1 MKALA
6 TTIKWTT
13 AAALLAAMTAAPA
26 WAEKTTPA
34 TDKNSAVPAVPRAIP
49 DLIPYHKFDPPKS
62 KLFDINKLT
71 ISGDLR
77 VRPEFRNNTTFGNHP
92 AGRTKVNSF
101 FVQQWARLGFN
112 YSISPDVTFFFQPQ
126 YSKNW
131 GVNNM
136 GATDANGTAGTI
148 FARQG
153 FMLIRNFLVPNL
165 TVKAG
170 RQLVVWGNHRMF
182 GHFDWNNVG
191 WAHDGLTANYKINKM
206 ATFQVGWLRTAER
219 NCRTSE
225 GHAQPRAGGCIGG
238 TQGSNRATDDGDV
251 LYVRA
256 PMKVMGLVLE
266 PAYIWHSGG
275 TGGNINAPRP
285 RDQTRHTV
293 GGRAVKKMP
302 LGGARL
308 DATIEGYYQFGK
320 IGQMPTTTV
329 NSVTCRPDANGNITI
344 SNDYCMNNVTRNPGT
359 GGRTMDIAAYAFHFD
374 AGVTLPV
381 PMQPRLGIEY
391 NTASG
396 NKGDGKWRSFDQL
409 YPTNHIHFG
418 YMDRMSWKNMN
429 HYSAG
434 LQLRPNKDSH
444 FEVTGHFF
452 SLKEA
457 TDGWYHAGQGALD
470 GAVGINRATNT
481 EKDIGKEIDVVYTHF
496 FTPGNHVGWQIG
508 GGVFF
513 PGERLDMAH
522 MARGGEASKQ
532 TWGYTQLWINF

>member
-1 MKALA
+1 MKGLTA
-6 TTIKWTT
+6 TIKWTT
-13 AAALLAAMTAAPA
+13 TAALLATMTAAPA
-26 WAEKTTPA
+26 LAEKTTPA
-34 TDKNSAVPAVPRAIP
+34 TGKNSAVPAVPRAIP

-62 KLFDINKLT
+62 KLFDISKLT

-77 VRPEFRNNTTFGNHP
+77 VRPEFRNNTTFGARKAN
-92 AGRTKVNSF
+92 TF

-131 GVNNM
+131 GMNTGV
-136 GATDANGTAGTI
+136 DANGTGGTI
-148 FARQG
+148 FARQA
-153 FMLIRNFLVPNL
+153 FMLVRNFLVPNL

-191 WAHDGLTANYKINKM
+191 WTHDGLTANYKINKM
-206 ATFQVGWLRTAER
+206 ANFQVGWLRTQDVDDCGSA
-219 NCRTSE
+219 TS
-225 GHAQPRAGGCIGG
+225 GLCINTG
-238 TQGSNRATDDGDV
+238 NRGLGKATNDSDIIY
-251 LYVRA
+251 LRA
-256 PMKVMGLVLE
+256 PMKVAGMVLE
-266 PAYIWHSGG
+266 PTYIWQSGG
-275 TGGNINAPRP
+275 TGGPGSTGPRP
-285 RDQTRHTV
+285 SDQSRHTV

-308 DATIEGYYQFGK
+308 DATLEGYYQFGE
-320 IGQMPTTTV
+320 IGDGPMGTV
-329 NSVTCRPDANGNITI
+329 D
-344 SNDYCMNNVTRNPGT
+344 
-359 GGRTMDIAAYAFHFD
+359 GRSMDIRAYAFHID
-374 AGVTLPV
+374 GGVTLPV
-381 PMQPRLGIEY
+381 PMQPRLGLEY

-396 NKGDGKWRSFDQL
+396 EKAGDNEFGGFDQM

-418 YMDRMSWKNMN
+418 YMDRMAWKNMN

-457 TDGWYHAGQGALD
+457 TDGWYHAGQA
-470 GAVGINRATNT
+470 AIINCARNAAGVLPCATNT
-481 EKDIGKEIDVVYTHF
+481 EKDLGKEIDVVYTHF
-496 FTPGNHVGWQIG
+496 FTPGNHVAWQIG

-513 PGERLDMAH
+513 PGERLDTRS
-522 MARGGEASKQ
+522 RGMDASKQ
-532 TWGYTQLWINF
+532 TWGYTQLWVNF

>member
-1 MKALA
+1 MKAFA
-6 TTIKWTT
+6 ATIKWTT
-13 AAALLAAMTAAPA
+13 AAALLAAMSAAPA

-62 KLFDINKLT
+62 KLFDISKLT

-77 VRPEFRNNTTFGNHP
+77 VRPEFRNNTTFG
-92 AGRTKVNSF
+92 ARKVNSF
-101 FVQQWARLGFN
+101 FVQQWVRLGFN

-131 GVNNM
+131 GANLNSQ
-136 GATDANGTAGTI
+136 TDANGTAGTL

-191 WAHDGLTANYKINKM
+191 WTHDGLTANYKINKM
-206 ATFQVGWLRTAER
+206 ANFQIGWLRTAER
-219 NCRTSE
+219 NCGNTITIGTTTGRVPNPAS
-225 GHAQPRAGGCIGG
+225 GGCIGA
-238 TQGSNRATDDGDV
+238 TQGSTRATDDADV
-251 LYVRA
+251 IYVRA

-266 PAYIWHSGG
+266 PTYIWHSGG
-275 TGGNINAPRP
+275 TGGPGSRGPRP
-285 RDQTRHTV
+285 SDQTRHTI

-308 DATIEGYYQFGK
+308 DATLEGYYQFGK
-320 IGQMPTTTV
+320 IGDGDMGTV
-329 NSVTCRPDANGNITI
+329 D
-344 SNDYCMNNVTRNPGT
+344 
-359 GGRTMDIAAYAFHFD
+359 GRGLDIGAYAFHID

-396 NKGDGKWRSFDQL
+396 EKAGDNKWGGFDQL

-457 TDGWYHAGQGALD
+457 TDGWYHAGQGAII
-470 GAVGINRATNT
+470 GANPNNT
-481 EKDIGKEIDVVYTHF
+481 EKDLGKEIDVVYTHF
-496 FTPGNHVGWQIG
+496 FTPGNHVAWQIG

-513 PGERLDMAH
+513 PGERVDIV
-522 MARGGEASKQ
+522 RNGDASKQ

>member
-1 MKALA
+1 MNALA

-13 AAALLAAMTAAPA
+13 AAALLAAITAAPA

-77 VRPEFRNNTTFGNHP
+77 VRPEFRNNTSFGQP
-92 AGRTKVNSF
+92 PGRQTTKSNTF

-136 GATDANGTAGTI
+136 APVDANGTAGTI

-191 WAHDGLTANYKINKM
+191 WAHDGLTANYKISKT
-206 ATFQVGWLRTAER
+206 ASFQVGWLRTAER
-219 NCRTSE
+219 NCATTSSD
-225 GHAQPRAGGCIGG
+225 GDRHRQPRAGGCIGG
-238 TQGSNRATDDGDV
+238 NAGSPTATNDGDV

-275 TGGNINAPRP
+275 TGGAGALGPRP
-285 RDQTRHTV
+285 SDQTRHTV

-308 DATIEGYYQFGK
+308 DATLEGYYQFGK
-320 IGQMPTTTV
+320 IAD
-329 NSVTCRPDANGNITI
+329 R
-344 SNDYCMNNVTRNPGT
+344 T
-359 GGRTMDIAAYAFHFD
+359 GWCGGSGSGRCLDIGAYAFHID

-396 NKGDGKWRSFDQL
+396 EKAGDNKFGGFDQL

-457 TDGWYHAGQGALD
+457 TDGWYHAGQGAII
-470 GAVGINRATNT
+470 GANPNNT
-481 EKDIGKEIDVVYTHF
+481 EKDLGQEIDVVYTHF

-513 PGERLDMAH
+513 PGERVDMV
-522 MARGGEASKQ
+522 RVGDASKQ

>member
-1 MKALA
+1 MKGLVN
-6 TTIKWTT
+6 TIKWTT
-13 AAALLAAMTAAPA
+13 AAALLAAMSAAPA

-34 TDKNSAVPAVPRAIP
+34 TNKNSAVPAVPRAIP

-77 VRPEFRNNTTFGNHP
+77 VRPEFRNNNQFG
-92 AGRTKVNSF
+92 ATKQNTF
-101 FVQQWARLGFN
+101 FVQQWTRLGFN
-112 YSISPDVTFFFQPQ
+112 YSISPDVTFFFQAQ
-126 YSKNW
+126 HSKNW
-131 GVNNM
+131 GRSGRLDAND
-136 GATDANGTAGTI
+136 TDANV

-165 TVKAG
+165 TLKAG

-191 WAHDGLTANYKINKM
+191 WSHDGLTANYKINKM
-206 ATFQVGWLRTAER
+206 ANFQIGWLRTAER
-219 NCRTSE
+219 NCSSVTS
-225 GHAQPRAGGCIGG
+225 GGCGG
-238 TQGSNRATDDGDV
+238 SVTGRATDDADV
-251 LYVRA
+251 IYVRA

-266 PAYIWHSGG
+266 PTYIWHSSG
-275 TGGNINAPRP
+275 TGHPTNGSFGPRP
-285 RDQTRHTV
+285 SEQSRHTI

-320 IGQMPTTTV
+320 IGLT
-329 NSVTCRPDANGNITI
+329 DAEVGATNIELRRRGVFGI
-344 SNDYCMNNVTRNPGT
+344 QVPR
-359 GGRTMDIAAYAFHFD
+359 GRFMDISAYAFHID

-396 NKGDGKWRSFDQL
+396 MSGNGKWGGFDQL

-452 SLKEA
+452 SRKE
-457 TDGWYHAGQGALD
+457 TNDFWYGAAQTIAPQG
-470 GAVGINRATNT
+470 NPFSRASIDANGNVMGVNT

-513 PGERLDMAH
+513 PGEFVDRQV
-522 MARGGEASKQ
+522 GGDASKQ

>member
-1 MKALA
+1 MRNSVKALTA
-6 TTIKWTT
+6 TIKWTL
-13 AAALLAAMTAAPA
+13 AAALLAATSAAPA

-34 TDKNSAVPAVPRAIP
+34 TNKNSAVPAVPRAIP
-49 DLIPYHKFDPPKS
+49 DLILYHKFDPPTS

-77 VRPEFRNNTTFGNHP
+77 VRPEFRNNNTFGLRRKGN
-92 AGRTKVNSF
+92 AF
-101 FVQQWARLGFN
+101 FVQQWTRLGFN
-112 YSISPDVTFFFQPQ
+112 YSISPDVTFFFQAQ
-126 YSKNW
+126 HSKNW
-131 GVNNM
+131 GS
-136 GATDANGTAGTI
+136 GAGADANSTDANV

-165 TVKAG
+165 TLKAG

-191 WAHDGLTANYKINKM
+191 WSHDGLTANYKINKM
-206 ATFQVGWLRTAER
+206 ANFQIGWLRTAEK
-219 NCRTSE
+219 NCSSVTS
-225 GHAQPRAGGCIGG
+225 GGCGG
-238 TQGSNRATDDGDV
+238 SVTGRATDDADV
-251 LYVRA
+251 IYVRA

-266 PAYIWHSGG
+266 PTYIWHSSG
-275 TGGNINAPRP
+275 TGHPSNGTFGPRP
-285 RDQTRHTV
+285 SEQSRHTI

-320 IGQMPTTTV
+320 IGLTDEEVERISML
-329 NSVTCRPDANGNITI
+329 GNRHPLRRLLFIREI
-344 SNDYCMNNVTRNPGT
+344 PK
-359 GGRTMDIAAYAFHFD
+359 GRFMDISAYAFHID

-396 NKGDGKWRSFDQL
+396 LNRASGKWGGFDQL

-418 YMDRMSWKNMN
+418 YMDFMSWKNMN

-434 LQLRPNKDSH
+434 LQLRPTKDSH
-444 FEVTGHFF
+444 LEVTGHFF
-452 SLKEA
+452 SRKEGRDA
-457 TDGWYHAGQGALD
+457 WYGAGQTIVAPRALGWPQD
-470 GAVGINRATNT
+470 ETGKVNT

-513 PGERLDMAH
+513 PGEFVDMQV
-522 MARGGEASKQ
+522 GGDASKQ